1 MAISLDDTGCERRG
15 QGGMGAVAAVMDAAD
30 EAVLAFSVA
39 AIVDHGDSGG
49 GAKAVGFHRA
59 GFSLRARHDHGQR
72 QQQCADEA

>member
-15 QGGMGAVAAVMDAAD
+15 QRGMGAVAAVMDAAD
-30 EAVLAFSVA
+30 DAVLAFGVA
-39 AIVDHGDSGG
+39 AVVDQGDGG
-49 GAKAVGFHRA
+49 DGAEAFCFKRA